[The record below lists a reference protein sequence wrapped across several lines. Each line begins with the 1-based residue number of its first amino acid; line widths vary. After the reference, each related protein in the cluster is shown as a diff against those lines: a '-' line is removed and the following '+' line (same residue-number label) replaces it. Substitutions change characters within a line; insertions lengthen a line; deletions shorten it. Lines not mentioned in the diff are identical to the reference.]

1 MAELAAHIGRE
12 SEIHALGTTWR
23 IGRWDRGIWRKFLD
37 WARTQLPD
45 PVEEALKVVDRLPE
59 KVANALVQ
67 KALEEKTAFLSI
79 GSPKVTA
86 LLQSMEGG
94 IYLLYLLLQKNHPG
108 ITEDDAMEI
117 VMEYGVERLQERFD
131 QAAGV
136 APQEGNA
143 QAPAG

>member
-12 SEIHALGTTWR
+12 TEIHALGSTWK
-23 IGRWDRGIWRKFLD
+23 IGRWDRGVWRRFLD

-59 KVANALVQ
+59 RLAAVVVQ

-79 GSPKVTA
+79 GSTKVTA

-108 ITEDDAMEI
+108 ISEDDAMQI
-117 VMEYGVERLQERFD
+117 VMEYGLEKLQGHFD
-131 QAAGV
+131 EAAGT
-136 APQEGNA
+136 APDLGNG
-143 QAPAG
+143 QAPVR